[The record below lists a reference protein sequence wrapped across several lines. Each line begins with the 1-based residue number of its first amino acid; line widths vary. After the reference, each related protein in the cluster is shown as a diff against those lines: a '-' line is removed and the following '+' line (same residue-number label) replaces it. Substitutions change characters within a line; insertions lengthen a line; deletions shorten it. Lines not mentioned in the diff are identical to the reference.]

1 VEILLWLVP
10 SLVATVAAMAWVS
23 WRGREGLG
31 ELDADEV
38 AERVGRA
45 LARDHVRRYAAAPPP
60 PRVGPPTVTV
70 REAPAPTGAPLA
82 QPAVEHPAQPAV
94 EHPAEPTTEPAIAPP
109 DDHDSVPAEDPE
121 TTRRAS

>member
-1 VEILLWLVP
+1 MEILLWLVP
-10 SLVATVAAMAWVS
+10 SLVATVAAMVWVS

-45 LARDHVRRYAAAPPP
+45 LAHDHVRRYAAAPPP
-60 PRVGPPTVTV
+60 PRVGPPTVTL
-70 REAPAPTGAPLA
+70 RDAPAPAAAPPLA
-82 QPAVEHPAQPAV
+82 QPAPDHPAD
-94 EHPAEPTTEPAIAPP
+94 HPAEPAAEAAISLP
-109 DDHDSVPAEDPE
+109 DDHDSAPADDPE